1 MFLTNENSIC
11 ACLSFLQVSS
21 WPLSQAE
28 RGCGGGFTNELQA
41 SGAYSDGGG
50 TRVGH
55 KEDGFKEQIIRPL
68 GAVINC
74 KMALKDSTETITRE
88 GQMGVMVNN

>member
-1 MFLTNENSIC
+1 MPVFLTSELLAIITDR
-11 ACLSFLQVSS
+11 V
-21 WPLSQAE
+21 
-28 RGCGGGFTNELQA
+28 GGRRYTNELQA

-50 TRVGH
+50 TSVGH

-88 GQMGVMVNN
+88 GQMGGMVNN

>member
-21 WPLSQAE
+21 WPLSQTE
-28 RGCGGGFTNELQA
+28 GGGRRYTNELQA

-74 KMALKDSTETITRE
+74 KMALKDSTKTITRE
-88 GQMGVMVNN
+88 GQMGGMVNN

>member
-1 MFLTNENSIC
+1 M
-11 ACLSFLQVSS
+11 
-21 WPLSQAE
+21 
-28 RGCGGGFTNELQA
+28 
-41 SGAYSDGGG
+41 
-50 TRVGH
+50 GH

-88 GQMGVMVNN
+88 GQMGGMVNN

>member
-1 MFLTNENSIC
+1 MPVFLTSELLAIITGREG
-11 ACLSFLQVSS
+11 V
-21 WPLSQAE
+21 W
-28 RGCGGGFTNELQA
+28 GGRFTNELQA

-74 KMALKDSTETITRE
+74 KMALKDSTEKISRE
-88 GQMGVMVNN
+88 GQMGGMVNN